1 MTCGEADP
9 VAGDAAMANWST
21 AARSLP
27 HEAANSATTPGRK
40 LQIEIFRATL
50 NGNRVVRS

>member
-9 VAGDAAMANWST
+9 VAGDVAMAIWST
-21 AARSLP
+21 AARTLP

-40 LQIEIFRATL
+40 FQIEIFRATL
-50 NGNRVVRS
+50 NGNRVVRW